1 MVVSE
6 TRFISV
12 VAEQISNDAN
22 GATYRCT
29 VNRKNGSYFGIA
41 LESGCVAIKKA
52 SSYINYWS
60 WPTSWPSSWGVP
72 DWRYTSGQYYNGP
85 AGNLKCVR
93 ANSWTWT
100 EYVSIPRNNRRC
112 PETTISVGA
121 QAFGISGDFNIRPVS
136 LTLKSKEISYPSISS
151 LSATEDSPQQSG
163 KRYIR
168 ISGTFSNPDSF
179 YIAKLFD
186 SSDKQLSSS
195 TGTSISATVEITKD
209 MYETT
214 KRFILRI
221 IGKDSN
227 KYAEKEVTISIS
239 PSGVGL
245 YGKLNSN
252 IIDIDQS
259 VFKNVNFKQAQE
271 VWIKING
278 EIKKTTK

>member
-1 MVVSE
+1 MAVSE

-29 VNRKNGSYFGIA
+29 INRKNGSYFGIA

-52 SSYINYWS
+52 SSYINYWA
-60 WPTSWPSSWGVP
+60 WPTSWSSGWGVP
-72 DWRYTSGQYYNGP
+72 DWRYSSRQYYNGP
-85 AGNLKCVR
+85 AGNLQCLLQ
-93 ANSWTWT
+93 NSWEWT

-163 KRYIR
+163 TRYIR

-179 YIAKLFD
+179 YTAKLFD

-209 MYETT
+209 MFETT

-227 KYAEKEVTISIS
+227 KYAEKEVTVSIS

-252 IIDIDQS
+252 VIDIDQS